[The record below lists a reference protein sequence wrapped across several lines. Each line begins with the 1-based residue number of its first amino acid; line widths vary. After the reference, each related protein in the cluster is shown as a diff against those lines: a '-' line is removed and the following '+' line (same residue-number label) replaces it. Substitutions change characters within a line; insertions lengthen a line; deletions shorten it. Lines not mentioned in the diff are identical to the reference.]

1 MRSHVRSAAAEDATR
16 VCEIYNV
23 ARLVRE
29 GPALHVTT
37 RPHHQL
43 RKTDAMASATSSASM
58 GFRTSLHRT
67 MQPLFTGPTK
77 GNCHDPSVVGEA
89 RKQLQPALVTN
100 EAGCRNERSTISER
114 PFQGELEYA
123 GTDSEECGCD
133 QTRAPNRGIG
143 GIVRKPPSNVRV
155 RCGEILRVGH
165 VESLRAEL

>member
-1 MRSHVRSAAAEDATR
+1 MQRGSVKSTMWLGLLERDRPFMSQPAPTTSYGRPMRWR
-16 VCEIYNV
+16 
-23 ARLVRE
+23 
-29 GPALHVTT
+29 
-37 RPHHQL
+37 Q
-43 RKTDAMASATSSASM
+43 ATSSASM

-77 GNCHDPSVVGEA
+77 GNCHDCSVVGEA